1 MPFVVF
7 FELFGRVLYVQF
19 SRPPPPPP
27 PPPPLVVPE
36 PLPAWEP
43 PRGWG
48 PARAHELE
56 AYHRQSWPR
65 KSKSRTSYFISTNE
79 LDRKAR
85 MLESPISLGP
95 TQHRGL
101 DTNAS
106 TTCSVRKRQSE
117 QHLLIRAPI
126 YREPEL
132 IDLDDANRP
141 LPEVPWLLDE
151 NWEPVR

>member
-1 MPFVVF
+1 MPFVIF

-19 SRPPPPPP
+19 PYVTSINIQYQ
-27 PPPPLVVPE
+27 LVVPE

-56 AYHRQSWPR
+56 RLPSP
-65 KSKSRTSYFISTNE
+65 E
-79 LDRKAR
+79 L
-85 MLESPISLGP
+85 
-95 TQHRGL
+95 
-101 DTNAS
+101 
-106 TTCSVRKRQSE
+106 
-117 QHLLIRAPI
+117 APEE
-126 YREPEL
+126 EPEL
-132 IDLDDANRP
+132 IDLDDVNRR

>member
-1 MPFVVF
+1 MPFVIF

-19 SRPPPPPP
+19 LRPA
-27 PPPPLVVPE
+27 PPPPLVMPE

-56 AYHRQSWPR
+56 GLPSP
-65 KSKSRTSYFISTNE
+65 E
-79 LDRKAR
+79 L
-85 MLESPISLGP
+85 
-95 TQHRGL
+95 
-101 DTNAS
+101 
-106 TTCSVRKRQSE
+106 
-117 QHLLIRAPI
+117 APQE
-126 YREPEL
+126 EPEL